1 MQFENTHFSKSIM
14 SIIQCI
20 GGFVAILIFLYIYY
34 WRRNRDEFV
43 PINWPIIGMLPT
55 FLHHLSDFHDY
66 ATIVLKRNGGTY
78 RFQGPWFTNTSFVG
92 LADPMNVTYITKK
105 NFGNYAKGSKF
116 HDIFEVL
123 GGSIFNSDS
132 NDVWKQEKTMF
143 HLVLGR
149 KSFKNMFQHS
159 IQKKVDDYLIP
170 FLNDVSEAGAQVDL
184 QDAFNRFTFD
194 SSCLILFGFDPNCLP
209 NKFNQLR
216 EIPYKKSLPVMEEVI
231 FYRHFIPSSLW
242 KLQKWLNVGQEK
254 KFKVAQEYLDRF
266 LYESITFSLGEE
278 QSKCSNEEMDQ
289 CFLGMVK
296 ALKKEGYGKGEIS
309 EKYLRDTALTMVFAG
324 NGSISSALSWFFW
337 LLSTYPIV
345 EEKIIQEIKDNWLT
359 QEDNRIILRDVV
371 LDKLVYLHGAIC
383 ETLRLYPPIPF
394 EHICA
399 IKSDIL
405 PSGERIS
412 PNTSLMYSMYSMG
425 RMEQLW
431 GEDCMEFKPE
441 RWISERGDIIHV
453 PSYKF
458 ITFNTGPRI
467 CIGKDLSFIQMK
479 MVAAAL
485 LRKFHIQVVEG
496 HLVTPRLSVFLRMK
510 HGLKVEV
517 SKRSI

>member
-1 MQFENTHFSKSIM
+1 M

-20 GGFVAILIFLYIYY
+20 GGFVTILIFLYIYY
-34 WRRNRDEFV
+34 SRRNRDELLL
-43 PINWPIIGMLPT
+43 INWPIIGILPS
-55 FLHHLSDFHDY
+55 FLCHLSDYHDY
-66 ATIVLKRNGGTY
+66 STIVLKRYGGTC
-78 RFQGPWFTNTSFVG
+78 RFQGPWFTNTSFIA
-92 LADPMNVTYITKK
+92 LADQMNVNYITKK
-105 NFGNYAKGSKF
+105 NCGNYRKGSKY

-132 NDVWKQEKTMF
+132 DDVWKQEKTMF

-149 KSFKNMFQHS
+149 KSFKNMFEQS
-159 IQKKVDDYLIP
+159 IQKKVENYLIP
-170 FLNDVSEAGAQVDL
+170 FLNDVSEAGAHVDL

-194 SSCLILFGFDPNCLP
+194 SSCMILFGFDPNCLP

-216 EIPYKKSLPVMEEVI
+216 KIPYKESLPVMEEVI
-231 FYRHFIPSSLW
+231 LYRHFIPSSLW

-266 LYESITFSLGEE
+266 LYESITFSHGEE
-278 QSKCSNEEMDQ
+278 QSKCSDEEMDQ

-296 ALKKEGYGKGEIS
+296 ALKKEGHGKGEIS
-309 EKYLRDTALTMVFAG
+309 EKYLRDTAFTMIFAG
-324 NGSISSALSWFFW
+324 NGTISSALSWFFW

-359 QEDNRIILRDVV
+359 QEGNRITLRHVD

-394 EHICA
+394 EHICS

-405 PSGERIS
+405 PSGYHVS
-412 PNTSLMYSMYSMG
+412 PNTTLIYSLYSMG
-425 RMEQLW
+425 RMEQIW

-458 ITFNTGPRI
+458 VAFNTGPRI

-485 LRKFHIQVVEG
+485 LQKFHIQVVEG
-496 HLVTPRLSVFLRMK
+496 HPVTPRLSVLLRMK